1 MKKIT
6 IFTLLFIVLITS
18 ALFIRF
24 HSPFFQDKLTYDDD
38 QEGLNKQIVFKFSHV
53 VAENTPKGLAA
64 SKFAELVNE
73 KSNGNIKIE
82 IFPNGSLYSDIEE
95 IRALKSGQVHFIAPS
110 TSKLGM
116 LSHEWGVL
124 DLPFAFPNYEAIQ
137 EGLNGKIGEQ
147 LLQSLQ
153 KDNIKGLA
161 HWSNGFKQITSNKGP
176 IYTPED
182 IEGQSFRIM
191 QSDVIQ
197 SQFDLLKVDAHQDS
211 FNSTYKLIETGK
223 VDGEENTISN
233 IYSKKFYN
241 VQNYLT
247 ISNHGYLGYVVMMDQ
262 KIWNQQ
268 TEKTKQILLAAM
280 KETTE
285 WNNHQSIRMND
296 KQLELIKQ
304 NSSIQIHQLTDIER
318 KEWEKVLSPIYE
330 DLAPTIG
337 EQLVNDLKELKKKY
351 QFLEENK

>member
-1 MKKIT
+1 MKKIA
-6 IFTLLFIVLITS
+6 IIILF
-18 ALFIRF
+18 FIAF
-24 HSPFFQDKLTYDDD
+24 IASSFFVGYHNFSSQDAISYDDD
-38 QEGLNKQIVFKFSHV
+38 QEGLKEQIVFKFSHV

-73 KSNGNIKIE
+73 KSNGDIKIE

-95 IRALKSGQVHFIAPS
+95 IRALKAGQVHFIAPS

-116 LSHEWGVL
+116 LSQEWGVL

-176 IYTPED
+176 IYTPKD
-182 IEGQSFRIM
+182 IQGQSFRIM

-197 SQFDLLKVDAHQDS
+197 SQFDLLKADAHQDS
-211 FNSTYKLIETGK
+211 FNSTYKLIESGK

-247 ISNHGYLGYVVMMDQ
+247 ISNHGYLGYAVMMNQ
-262 KIWNQQ
+262 KTWNQQ
-268 TEKTKQILLAAM
+268 TKKTKRILLEAM
-280 KETTE
+280 KEATA
-285 WNNHQSIRMND
+285 WNNQQANRMNEE
-296 KQLELIKQ
+296 QLELIKQ
-304 NSSIQIHQLTDIER
+304 NSPIQIHKLTDAER
-318 KEWEKVLSPIYE
+318 KEWEKALAPIYE

-337 EQLVNDLKELKKKY
+337 EELVNDLKALQKKY
-351 QFLEENK
+351 